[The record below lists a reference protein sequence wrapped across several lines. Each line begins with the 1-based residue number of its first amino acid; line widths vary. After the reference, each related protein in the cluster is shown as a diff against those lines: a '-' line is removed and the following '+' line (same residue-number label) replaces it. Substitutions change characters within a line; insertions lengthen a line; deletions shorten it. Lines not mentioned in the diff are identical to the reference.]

1 MLQRWFGQV
10 SDLDEPLGHI
20 LLKEAGIIDKKSL
33 RSLIM
38 IMTAAL
44 EAAIKIH
51 IGKITPD
58 TNWLMEKTPS
68 PPMHK
73 MSREYLPLLHSQ
85 PVDFKK

>member
-1 MLQRWFGQV
+1 
-10 SDLDEPLGHI
+10 
-20 LLKEAGIIDKKSL
+20 
-33 RSLIM
+33 M

-51 IGKITPD
+51 IGKITPETD
-58 TNWLMEKTPS
+58 WLMEKTPS

-73 MSREYLPLLHSQ
+73 MSREYLPLLPSQ